1 MNPAILEEVVQHFI
15 DAHLKDDVHKLA
27 MSTSPFSNVS
37 AQELAAQIL
46 AKRRSEKKLPSWFN
60 TSGIYYPQMI
70 SIEQCSSEKTAT
82 YKSTLILGDHVL
94 DLTGGF
100 GVDCVSFSK
109 QTARVI
115 HCELIPELSEIA
127 AYNARRLQ
135 IGNIQFLNT
144 DGIAFL
150 NSTSDTFSTIYIDP
164 ARRGKSGKVFMLK
177 DCSPNVVEH
186 LDLLLSKAS
195 RVIIKTSPLL
205 DISAGIKEL
214 RNVTEVQIISVKNEC
229 KELLFILEA
238 KARVQSPK
246 ITSVTIN
253 EQIKK
258 VTFGRE
264 IDASNSKGIPEQTT
278 HAPEA
283 EEGSPSLTDKSQSS
297 VKGYLYEPDV
307 ALLKSGEFNAIGKMF
322 DLMKLDAQSHLY
334 TSNQMNIEF
343 PGRIFQL
350 NGVLTKK
357 ELKKE
362 KDLIGN
368 VIVRNYPAKPD
379 DLIKAFKIKPSQNE
393 FLIFTKIHEMGYVIL
408 KASIIQHY

>member
-1 MNPAILEEVVQHFI
+1 
-15 DAHLKDDVHKLA
+15 
-27 MSTSPFSNVS
+27 
-37 AQELAAQIL
+37 
-46 AKRRSEKKLPSWFN
+46 
-60 TSGIYYPQMI
+60 MI

-144 DGIAFL
+144 DGLVFL
-150 NSTSDTFSTIYIDP
+150 SSTSDTFSTIYIDP

-278 HAPEA
+278 DAPEA
-283 EEGSPSLTDKSQSS
+283 EEGSPSLTNKSQSS